1 MGNKRMFGYYLDLAV
16 RSLKRSKV
24 LTALMVLAVALGIGA
39 CMTTLT
45 VLHVLSGDP
54 LPGRSGSLYFPQLD
68 PRDMANYAP
77 GVEPA
82 EQVTWTDG
90 MYLLR
95 ARRATRQ
102 ALMTGGMVPLQPAQA
117 SIDPFHAYA
126 RYTSADFFPMF
137 GVPFQYGSGWLD
149 AEDESKARV
158 VVISSELND
167 KLFGGQNSVGKT
179 LRLQETDFRI
189 IGVLGDWRPN
199 PHFYDLNMDAYASYE
214 EVYLPLSTSRD
225 LHMTHSGSVDCWGNG
240 GGNQDTLEKNPCTWL
255 QFWVQ
260 LDSPAHVAAYKG
272 FLQHYWEDQH
282 ASGRFVRP
290 PNVRLRNVPE
300 WLEYKQ
306 VVPSDTRLQAWLAMG
321 FLVVCLI
328 NTVGLMLAK
337 FMRRA
342 GELGVRRALG
352 ASRRALFGQLLMES
366 GVVGFVGGVLGLLL
380 ALLGLWLVRQQ
391 PSNYAKLAHMDST
404 MLAMTFVIAVV
415 ATMLAGLLP
424 AWRACRVAPA
434 LQLKA
439 Q

>member
-1 MGNKRMFGYYLDLAV
+1 MFGYYLDLAV
-16 RSLKRSKV
+16 RSLRRSKV

-45 VLHVLSGDP
+45 VLYVLSGDP

-68 PRDMANYAP
+68 PRILDGYAP
-77 GVEPA
+77 GAEPA
-82 EQVTWTDG
+82 EQLTWTDG

-126 RYTSADFFPMF
+126 RYTTTDFFPMF
-137 GVPFQYGSGWLD
+137 GVPFRYGSGWRN

-158 VVISSELND
+158 VVISSALND

-179 LRLQETDFRI
+179 LRLQEADFRI
-189 IGVLGDWRPN
+189 IGVLGDWRPD
-199 PHFYDLNMDAYASYE
+199 PHFYDLNMDAYATYE
-214 EVYLPLSTSRD
+214 DVYLPLSTSRD
-225 LHMTHSGSVDCWGNG
+225 LRMEHNGSTDCWGNG
-240 GGNQDTLEKNPCTWL
+240 GGDQDRLEQEPCTWL

-260 LDSPAHVAAYKG
+260 LDTPASVADYRS
-272 FLQHYWEDQH
+272 FLQHYSEDQH
-282 ASGRFVRP
+282 ANGRFERP
-290 PNVRLRNVPE
+290 PVFRLRNVRE

-306 VVPSDTRLQAWLAMG
+306 VVPSDTRLQAWLALG

-352 ASRRALFGQLLMES
+352 ASRRALFGQLLLES
-366 GVVGFVGGVLGLLL
+366 GVVGLVGGVLGLLL

-391 PSNYAKLAHMDST
+391 PSTYARLAHMDST
-404 MLAMTFVIAVV
+404 MLATTFVIAVV

-439 Q
+439 N